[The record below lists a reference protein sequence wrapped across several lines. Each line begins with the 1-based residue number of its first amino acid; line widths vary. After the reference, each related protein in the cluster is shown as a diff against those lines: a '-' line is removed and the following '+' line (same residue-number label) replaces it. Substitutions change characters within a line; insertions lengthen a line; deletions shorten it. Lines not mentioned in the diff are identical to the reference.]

1 MSLES
6 WDLVDGRLHCEPMD
20 RGLDST
26 GLHLRRIAAMPR
38 STGPR
43 GVPLAIYQHLLEINA
58 GFEQV
63 RVALAALDI
72 ETAFVI
78 PGDTRGLTIQVM
90 RRPSLK
96 LDYKIR
102 GTVWIDAVSLQVEQP
117 LSRTQS
123 RNRAQRPQ
131 T

>member
-58 GFEQV
+58 AFEQV
-63 RVALAALDI
+63 RVALAALDQSAMFDRSELRRFSALSAEARAAI
-72 ETAFVI
+72 ASYLAGVMETAETDEA
-78 PGDTRGLTIQVM
+78 GR
-90 RRPSLK
+90 
-96 LDYKIR
+96 
-102 GTVWIDAVSLQVEQP
+102 
-117 LSRTQS
+117 LSRL
-123 RNRAQRPQ
+123 RRARER
-131 T
+131 TEEAVGE

>member
-1 MSLES
+1 
-6 WDLVDGRLHCEPMD
+6 
-20 RGLDST
+20 
-26 GLHLRRIAAMPR
+26 MPR
-38 STGPR
+38 SNGLR

>member
-1 MSLES
+1 
-6 WDLVDGRLHCEPMD
+6 MD

-63 RVALAALDI
+63 RAALAALDQSAMFNRAELQRFSALSAEARAAIASYLTGAI
-72 ETAFVI
+72 ETEETDEA
-78 PGDTRGLTIQVM
+78 GR
-90 RRPSLK
+90 
-96 LDYKIR
+96 
-102 GTVWIDAVSLQVEQP
+102 
-117 LSRTQS
+117 LSRL
-123 RNRAQRPQ
+123 RRARERREDSSGD
-131 T
+131 